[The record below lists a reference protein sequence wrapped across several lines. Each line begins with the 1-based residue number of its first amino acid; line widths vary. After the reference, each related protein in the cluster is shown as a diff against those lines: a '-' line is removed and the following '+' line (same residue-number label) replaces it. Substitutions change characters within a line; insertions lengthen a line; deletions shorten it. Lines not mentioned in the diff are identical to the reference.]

1 YTYQWYQNNNA
12 ITGATGTTYTASASG
27 QYTVAVSQ
35 NNCALSSAIDTV
47 NVDAPPTTVSNNG
60 TIICSGNTIVLS
72 AASGAGLSYQWY
84 GNGTL
89 LTGQTSPTFSTDTGG
104 SFQVQVT
111 DAYPCTAISSVTN
124 VRVGAPPSAVLL
136 ATGPTTFCPGGS
148 VLIRAN
154 LDTSLNYTWN
164 VSPTGA
170 AGTYT
175 ALPHINSSTGH
186 FDTTRVISSSDYV
199 TVTEANGPCQST
211 SLPVQVVVVPYP
223 TPTIVSSG
231 SDSLCPG
238 GSVTL
243 NTRVGP
249 SYTYQWVKNGA
260 NISGAITS
268 AYVANTPGNYKVLV
282 TNSTGCQGAS
292 PSTNTF
298 SFANPADSI
307 ISFGR
312 DSICAGSSVTL
323 QAPTGVGYSYQWYQN
338 GIALLNTNTDT
349 LIAGATLGA
358 GTIGNY
364 TVKVTSNVGC
374 AATTP
379 TPTTIHVFAI
389 PPTNV
394 IPSSSTTF

>member
-1 YTYQWYQNNNA
+1 
-12 ITGATGTTYTASASG
+12 G

-84 GNGTL
+84 GNGAVL
-89 LTGQTSPTFSTDTGG
+89 PGQTNQVLYDTVGG

-124 VRVGAPPSAVLL
+124 VTVGAPPSAVLL

-211 SLPVQVVVVPYP
+211 ALPVHVVVVPYP
-223 TPTIVSSG
+223 TPTIVSAG

-243 NTRVGP
+243 NTQVGP
-249 SYTYQWVKNGA
+249 SYTYQWTKGGVN
-260 NISGAITS
+260 ITS
-268 AYVANTPGNYKVLV
+268 AISSSYVANGPGSYRVLV
-282 TNSTGCQGAS
+282 TNSTGCTGLS
-292 PSTNTF
+292 PTTNIS
-298 SFANPADSI
+298 SFTNPADSI
-307 ISFGR
+307 ISLNR
-312 DSICAGSSVTL
+312 DSICAGSSVAL
-323 QAPTGVGYSYQWYQN
+323 KAPSGVGYSYQWYQN
-338 GIALLNTNTDT
+338 GTPLLNTNTDT
-349 LIAGATLGA
+349 VTVGGTLGA